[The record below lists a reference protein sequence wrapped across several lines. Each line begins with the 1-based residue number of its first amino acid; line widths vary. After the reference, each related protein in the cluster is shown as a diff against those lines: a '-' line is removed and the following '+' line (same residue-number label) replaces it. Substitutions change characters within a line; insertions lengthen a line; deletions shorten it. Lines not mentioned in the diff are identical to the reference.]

1 MARALAVAG
10 RDQSPA
16 VLDVAVPNPG
26 PGQIRVAV
34 EAASLNGIDAATG
47 SGQLWDSVPHRFPV
61 ILGRDFAGTVE
72 RVGPGVATIRPRDRV
87 AGVIT
92 GMTLARGA
100 LADTIIF
107 DARSV
112 APLPEG
118 ITEEQAAAAGLAAL
132 TAKALVD
139 ALALTP
145 SDTVLVAGA
154 TGGVGAYALQFAR
167 SLGATV
173 YATARPGEPT
183 EFVRGLGAN
192 ETLDYTDGGFSAPS
206 GLTAIV
212 HAAGD
217 ATALAALLPAGG
229 RLSSA
234 LGASTTAVGRSDIT
248 VTPVMPTAT
257 PEALSTILDAIASGT
272 LRVPIT
278 HTYAMAEAPQALAD
292 FGNHK
297 LGKLVVDTRR

>member
-16 VLDVAVPNPG
+16 VLEVPVPNPG

-34 EAASLNGIDAATG
+34 EAASVNGIDAATG
-47 SGQLWDSVPHRFPV
+47 AGLLWDSVPHHFPV
-61 ILGRDFAGTVE
+61 VLGRDFAGTVE
-72 RVGPGVATIRPRDRV
+72 RVGPGVASIRPRDRV

-92 GMTLARGA
+92 GMSLARGA
-100 LADTIIF
+100 LTDTLVF

-112 APLPEG
+112 APLPPG
-118 ITEEQAAAAGLAAL
+118 ISEEQAAAAGLAAI
-132 TAKALVD
+132 TAAALVD
-139 ALALTP
+139 ALSLTS

-154 TGGVGAYALQFAR
+154 TGGVGAFAVQLAR
-167 SLGATV
+167 ARGATV
-173 YATARPGEPT
+173 YATARPGEAT

-192 ETLDYTDGGFSAPS
+192 ETVDYTNGLAAPPN
-206 GLTAIV
+206 LTAIV
-212 HAAGD
+212 QAAGD
-217 ATALAALLPAGG
+217 GAALAALLPAGG

-234 LGASTTAVGRSDIT
+234 TGASADTVGRSDIT

-257 PEALSTILDAIASGT
+257 RESIGTILDALASGA
-272 LRVPIT
+272 LRAPIT
-278 HTYAMAEAPQALAD
+278 HTYAMSDAARALTD
-292 FGNHK
+292 FGHHK

>member
-16 VLDVAVPNPG
+16 VLEVPVPNPG

-34 EAASLNGIDAATG
+34 EAASVNGLDAATG
-47 SGQLWDSVPHRFPV
+47 AGLLWDSVPHHFPV
-61 ILGRDFAGTVE
+61 VLGRDFAGTVE

-92 GMTLARGA
+92 GMSLARGT
-100 LADTIIF
+100 LTDTLVF

-112 APLPEG
+112 APLPPG
-118 ITEEQAAAAGLAAL
+118 INEEQAAAAGLAAV
-132 TAKALVD
+132 TAQALVD
-139 ALALTP
+139 ALALTA

-154 TGGVGAYALQFAR
+154 TGGVGAFAVQMAKAM
-167 SLGATV
+167 GATV

-183 EFVRGLGAN
+183 EFVRGLGAD
-192 ETLDYTDGGFSAPS
+192 ETVDYTNGFAAPP

-212 HAAGD
+212 QAAGD
-217 ATALAALLPAGG
+217 GAALAAMLPAGG

-234 LGASTTAVGRSDIT
+234 TGASAATVGRSDIT

-257 PEALSTILDAIASGT
+257 AASVGTILAALASGA
-272 LRVPIT
+272 LRAPIT
-278 HTYAMAEAPQALAD
+278 HTYAMSDAPKALAD
-292 FGNHK
+292 FGQHK

>member
-1 MARALAVAG
+1 M
-10 RDQSPA
+10 
-16 VLDVAVPNPG
+16 LDIPVPNPG
-26 PGQIRVAV
+26 PGQVRVAV
-34 EAASLNGIDAATG
+34 EAASVNGIDAATG
-47 SGQLWDSVPHRFPV
+47 AGLLWDSVPHRFPV
-61 ILGRDFAGTVE
+61 VLGRDFAGTVE

-100 LADTIIF
+100 LTDTIIF

-112 APLPEG
+112 VPLPPG
-118 ITEEQAAAAGLAAL
+118 ISEEQAAAAGLAAV

-139 ALALTP
+139 TLALTA
-145 SDTVLVAGA
+145 DDIVLVAGA
-154 TGGVGAYALQFAR
+154 TGGVGAFAVQLAR
-167 SLGATV
+167 ATGATV

-192 ETLDYTDGGFSAPS
+192 ETLDYTDGLAAPP
-206 GLTAIV
+206 GLTAIA

-217 ATALAALLPAGG
+217 AATLGAMLPPGG
-229 RLSSA
+229 RFSSA
-234 LGASTTAVGRSDIT
+234 IGATAEAIGRDDLT
-248 VTPVMPTAT
+248 VTPIQPTAT
-257 PEALSTILDAIASGT
+257 PETVGTILDAIASGA

-278 HTYAMAEAPQALAD
+278 HTYAMSDAPRALAD
-292 FGNHK
+292 FGGHK